1 MIVAFKQIP
10 SSIIDASRLLG
21 AKAIDRFFT
30 IALPLGRHGFLVAC
44 VMTFAHT
51 IGEFGIVLMIGGNI
65 PEETRVVSI
74 ALFDYVE
81 AMDYQEPHSR
91 WWTRCLCFHF
101 PRDCGVAESK
111 PLARFS

>member
-1 MIVAFKQIP
+1 
-10 SSIIDASRLLG
+10 
-21 AKAIDRFFT
+21 
-30 IALPLGRHGFLVAC
+30 VAC

-81 AMDYQEPHSR
+81 AMDYQRAHILAGGLVAFAFISLMIVEWLNQSH
-91 WWTRCLCFHF
+91 L
-101 PRDCGVAESK
+101 RDSHRRLG
-111 PLARFS
+111 L